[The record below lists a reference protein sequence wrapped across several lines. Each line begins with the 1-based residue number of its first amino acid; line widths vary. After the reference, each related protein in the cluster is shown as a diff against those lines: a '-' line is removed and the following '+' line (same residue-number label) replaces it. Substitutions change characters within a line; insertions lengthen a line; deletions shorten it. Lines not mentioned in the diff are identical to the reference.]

1 MKLNFYKTAFLLIL
15 AFPVMTIA
23 GTDDLDQANESS
35 VPDIQIPIEGHND
48 HGAIFHKANELYSEG
63 NYDGAIDLYSSILA
77 SGYHSASIYY
87 NLGNAFYR
95 SGKIPSAI
103 LNYERAL
110 LLAPGDED
118 IRFNLDLARLQTI
131 DRIEVVPDF
140 FINRWWKG
148 IRDTL
153 NYRSWAVVSS
163 VTFINTLIFLAI
175 FLLVSKVIMK
185 KLFFWLAV
193 SMLFISVFSF
203 SVGLDQRNYV
213 KNHNNAI
220 IFSPVVSIKSSPDIN
235 SADLFVL
242 HEGTKVSIEDSI
254 GDWREVRLSD
264 GNKGW
269 LHKDGLEMINL
280 ISPVPELLH

>member
-1 MKLNFYKTAFLLIL
+1 MKLNLFKTAIILIL
-15 AFPVMTIA
+15 AFPLPAIA
-23 GTDDLDQANESS
+23 ITEESEHGS
-35 VPDIQIPIEGHND
+35 DHSASGIQILHEGQDNQD
-48 HGAIFHKANELYSEG
+48 VIFRKANQLYSEG
-63 NYDGAIDLYSSILA
+63 NYEEAVDLYNYILA

-118 IRFNLDLARLQTI
+118 IRFNLDLARVQI
-131 DRIEVVPDF
+131 RDRIEEVPDF

-148 IRDTL
+148 ARDTL
-153 NYRSWAVVSS
+153 NFRSWAIVSA
-163 VTFINTLIFLAI
+163 VTFITTLIFLTV

-193 SMLFISVFSF
+193 SLFFISVISF
-203 SVGLDQRNYV
+203 TVGLDQRNYV
-213 KNHNNAI
+213 KNHNSAI
-220 IFSPVVSIKSSPDIN
+220 IFSPVVSVKSSPDFN

-242 HEGTKVSIEDSI
+242 HEGTKVSVEDSI
-254 GDWREVRLSD
+254 GDWRAVRLSD

-269 LHKDGLEMINL
+269 LHKDGLEMI
-280 ISPVPELLH
+280 